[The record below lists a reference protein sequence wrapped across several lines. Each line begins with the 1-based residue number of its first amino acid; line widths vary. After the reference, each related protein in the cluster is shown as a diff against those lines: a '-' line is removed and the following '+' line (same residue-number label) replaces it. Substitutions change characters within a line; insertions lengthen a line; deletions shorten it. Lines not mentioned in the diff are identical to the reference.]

1 MPPLVFHEMTYEE
14 WQKQLN
20 TVDPDLGSASDRMR
34 QIFNQSEALPL
45 AGKWSVICLG
55 VSVAILDHRKVL
67 DFVFLV
73 NK

>member
-1 MPPLVFHEMTYEE
+1 MPPLVSHKMTCEE
-14 WQKQLN
+14 WQKKLN
-20 TVDPDLGSASDRMR
+20 TVDPDLGSASDWMG

-55 VSVAILDHRKVL
+55 VSVATLEFQKVL
-67 DFVFLV
+67 YFVSLV

>member
-1 MPPLVFHEMTYEE
+1 MPPLVSHEMMYEE
-14 WQKQLN
+14 WQN

>member
-1 MPPLVFHEMTYEE
+1 MTYEE
-14 WQKQLN
+14 RQKKLN
-20 TVDPDLGSASDRMR
+20 TVDPDLGSESDWMG

-55 VSVAILDHRKVL
+55 VSVAALEFQK
-67 DFVFLV
+67 VFLV

>member
-1 MPPLVFHEMTYEE
+1 MPPLVSHEMMYEE
-14 WQKQLN
+14 WQN

-55 VSVAILDHRKVL
+55 VSVAILEHRKVL